1 MTAASSDAT
10 PTTEELA
17 TLFTVAFDW
26 ADDVTIL
33 GQANAA
39 VSRVGPCRTEA
50 TYRLVDGSWQRLPQG
65 QHERPDID
73 RLIAAS
79 GGGGAVEIPG
89 RAWGWAFPLRHH
101 NSVEGSLVVSAA
113 QQPSSGHIQ
122 ILTMLARQT
131 GAALACGAVHRRDA
145 WCT

>member
-50 TYRLVDGSWQRLPQG
+50 TYRLVDGSCNGYLRVNTNGPIS
-65 QHERPDID
+65 ID
-73 RLIAAS
+73 
-79 GGGGAVEIPG
+79 
-89 RAWGWAFPLRHH
+89 
-101 NSVEGSLVVSAA
+101 
-113 QQPSSGHIQ
+113 
-122 ILTMLARQT
+122 
-131 GAALACGAVHRRDA
+131 
-145 WCT
+145 